1 MPTQEH
7 SGSLEGQAAIVTG
20 GGSGIGRAS
29 SELFALRGA
38 RVVIADI
45 DAAAA
50 EHVAAG
56 IRAVGGTAVALEV
69 DVADEDQIRAM
80 VKSAVDEFGRL
91 DVLLNN
97 AAFVNVAQMERDVEV
112 TGQDAA
118 VWDRAMAVNLR
129 GPMLGSKHAIPVM
142 VRSGG
147 GSIINVSSGAAR
159 EGDMIYTAYAASKAG
174 VITLTYYTAAQ
185 YGRDGIRCNVLMPVA
200 SGYRAPDQR
209 PRLPDAARDAVAA
222 YSITGRD
229 GQPADV
235 AKAVAFLASD
245 EASWITGAVI
255 PVDGGFHVPSH
266 RWPILRRAYEQRQ
279 AALRHS

>member
-1 MPTQEH
+1 LD
-7 SGSLEGQAAIVTG
+7 GRVAIITG

-29 SELFALRGA
+29 GELFARRGA
-38 RVVIADI
+38 SVVLADI
-45 DAAAA
+45 DIAAAQRVA
-50 EHVAAG
+50 TAIRAAG
-56 IRAVGGTAVALEV
+56 GAAVALEV
-69 DVADEDQIRAM
+69 DVAEEAQIRAM
-80 VKSAVDEFGRL
+80 VATAVDEFGRL

-97 AAFVNVAQMERDVEV
+97 AADVTVKQMERDVEV
-112 TGQDAA
+112 TGQDSA

-142 VRSGG
+142 VRCGG

-185 YGRDGIRCNVLMPVA
+185 YGRDGIRCNVLMPVT
-200 SGYRAPDQR
+200 SEHRAPAQQTQ
-209 PRLPDAARDAVAA
+209 LPDGARETVAG
-222 YSITGRD
+222 YSITGRA
-229 GQPADV
+229 GRATDV

-245 EASWITGAVI
+245 EASWVTGAVI

-266 RWPILRRAYEQRQ
+266 RWPILRSAYEQQR
-279 AALRHS
+279 AAW